1 MCYNATGP
9 NLKMTAFAGDEG
21 LFASEFQA
29 NTRARAREK
38 MGWRYCTATFQPAMR
53 GRKFEMYWRV
63 FFFLKFN
70 SVSGVEEQKWFA
82 VTEEQRK
89 RSTVWEARKSQWVA
103 RCKCMWCND
112 ICFQFLNGSLNAI
125 QLQSCKAR
133 RLWPSMTRAFIYS
146 SCHVQ
151 WVSQSY

>member
-9 NLKMTAFAGDEG
+9 NLEMTAFWGDEG
-21 LFASEFQA
+21 LFASDFQA

-38 MGWRYCTATFQPAMR
+38 IGWRYCTATFQPAMR
-53 GRKFEMYWRV
+53 GRKVEMYWRV
-63 FFFLKFN
+63 FFWSSTRFLEWKN
-70 SVSGVEEQKWFA
+70 KKWFA

-112 ICFQFLNGSLNAI
+112 TCFQCLNGILNAI

-133 RLWPSMTRAFIYS
+133 TLWPSMTSAFIYS